1 MWPNPQFPADL
12 VTFTQEI
19 PNGKLYFLCSFSWFV
34 VVFILCDVWY
44 QLNLL
49 VNLWI
54 NPVIIYL
61 FKFNYK
67 STRKWYEICA
77 KSIIKSPKRRPTSVN
92 SYFWTYLAPFCNI
105 SIVDFEQVNVYREGK
120 YLFNR
125 LFKNHLQFLLEI
137 WANVGKLICYA
148 LLFFKR
154 NE

>member
-1 MWPNPQFPADL
+1 MWPNPQFPTDL

-19 PNGKLYFLCSFSWFV
+19 PNGKLFFVQFLCRIYFMRCMISV
-34 VVFILCDVWY
+34 K
-44 QLNLL
+44 L

-120 YLFNR
+120 YLFTR